1 MDCFERLRASDL
13 PVLDVFPVARSAGS
27 VLARLPAAPELRAES
42 PHHPAASPSGE
53 PPFDPRGLLLRRRE
67 EDRHRGVHGCTRKV
81 QVAANRARKDQFAPP
96 SSCSRRCRMS
106 VRIDSYQFQPSD
118 GDGRLKVGQQVLEA
132 ELSRMTMGNKK
143 LNILLEAITCDYT
156 NLWKKMVISERLLLH
171 LSPTTKRKSE
181 SLSTLG
187 HIECMQHDETQGCRN
202 IILEQQ
208 MNAKKVRTPTPQEN
222 TKLQAMRAMGAAL
235 DEGDALFV
243 LAPK

>member
-27 VLARLPAAPELRAES
+27 VLARLSAAPELRAES

-53 PPFDPRGLLLRRRE
+53 LPFDPRGLLLRRRD
-67 EDRHRGVHGCTRKV
+67 EDRHCGVHGCTRKV
-81 QVAANRARKDQFAPP
+81 QVAANRARKDQFAPS

-106 VRIDSYQFQPSD
+106 
-118 GDGRLKVGQQVLEA
+118 
-132 ELSRMTMGNKK
+132 
-143 LNILLEAITCDYT
+143 
-156 NLWKKMVISERLLLH
+156 
-171 LSPTTKRKSE
+171 
-181 SLSTLG
+181 
-187 HIECMQHDETQGCRN
+187 HDETQGCRN